1 MKKIYQWVKTK
12 LNIRFFNIHRAS
24 VYFECP
30 YCKYRITETERTYAN
45 FDYRCPRCDKSTIFG
60 FYKV

>member
-1 MKKIYQWVKTK
+1 MKKIIEWIKAK
-12 LNIRFFNIHRAS
+12 LNIRSVVRRAS

-30 YCKYRITETERTYAN
+30 YCKYRITETEWTYVK
-45 FDYRCPRCDKSTIFG
+45 FDYKCPRCNNSTIFG